1 MIRDSTS
8 EEQSDADAEEEEGL
22 LSSAGSITELQAA
35 VQSSSRTPQS
45 GRRKGQ
51 PGGGGGVCRGGEDIN
66 KYAVC
71 PGSVA
76 LGIVYGGVSSSNI

>member
-45 GRRKGQ
+45 GRRKGR
-51 PGGGGGVCRGGEDIN
+51 PGGGGEI
-66 KYAVC
+66 
-71 PGSVA
+71 
-76 LGIVYGGVSSSNI
+76 

>member
-45 GRRKGQ
+45 GRRKGR
-51 PGGGGGVCRGGEDIN
+51 PGGGGEFAEVGKILIN
-66 KYAVC
+66 TPFV
-71 PGSVA
+71 PGP
-76 LGIVYGGVSSSNI
+76 

>member
-45 GRRKGQ
+45 GRRKGR
-51 PGGGGGVCRGGEDIN
+51 PGGGGV
-66 KYAVC
+66 
-71 PGSVA
+71 
-76 LGIVYGGVSSSNI
+76 

>member
-35 VQSSSRTPQS
+35 VQSSSRTPRP
-45 GRRKGQ
+45 GRQRGRLGKLK
-51 PGGGGGVCRGGEDIN
+51 RGGERY
-66 KYAVC
+66 K
-71 PGSVA
+71 
-76 LGIVYGGVSSSNI
+76 GILNLFLVISNGDCIRRFLIKGKEK

>member
-35 VQSSSRTPQS
+35 VQSSSHTL
-45 GRRKGQ
+45 Q
-51 PGGGGGVCRGGEDIN
+51 PGRQRGRLGKIKAGGEI
-66 KYAVC
+66 
-71 PGSVA
+71 
-76 LGIVYGGVSSSNI
+76 